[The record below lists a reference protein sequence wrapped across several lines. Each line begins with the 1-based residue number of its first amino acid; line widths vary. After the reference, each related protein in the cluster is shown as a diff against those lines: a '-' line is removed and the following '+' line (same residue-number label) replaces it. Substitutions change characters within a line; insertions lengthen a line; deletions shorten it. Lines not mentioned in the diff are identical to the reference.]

1 MNNALDTED
10 IKDIISRIKT
20 IMDDSRD
27 HLIEL
32 DSAMGDGDLGIT
44 MAKAFTAAKEAAESS
59 TETNPSDLLKNV
71 GFAIAKAAPS
81 TMGTLLATGFLRGAK
96 AVQGSDNIALPALAI
111 FFQAFVQGI
120 MDRGKAKPGDKTII
134 DVLWPVAQSL
144 YQATQSPQHETSL
157 ASAISD
163 AFHIAR
169 QAVTDTMQLKA
180 QHGRAA
186 YYQDAS
192 IGRQDAGSVVGL
204 LIIKAFY
211 EHFISV

>member
-1 MNNALDTED
+1 MPNTWNIED
-10 IKDIISRIKT
+10 IRDIISRIKT
-20 IMDDSRD
+20 IMDDARD

-32 DSAMGDGDLGIT
+32 DGAMGDGDLGIT
-44 MAKAFTAAKEAAESS
+44 MTLAFAAASEAAETS
-59 TETNPSDLLKNV
+59 TETNPSDLLKTI

-81 TMGTLLATGFLRGAK
+81 TMGTLLATGFMRGAK
-96 AVQGSDNIALPALAI
+96 AVQGSNDLGLPELAT

-144 YQATQSPQHETSL
+144 SQAAESHQHETSL
-157 ASAISD
+157 LTAMANAYDIAQQAIL
-163 AFHIAR
+163 
-169 QAVTDTMQLKA
+169 DTTRLKA

-211 EHFISV
+211 EHSISG